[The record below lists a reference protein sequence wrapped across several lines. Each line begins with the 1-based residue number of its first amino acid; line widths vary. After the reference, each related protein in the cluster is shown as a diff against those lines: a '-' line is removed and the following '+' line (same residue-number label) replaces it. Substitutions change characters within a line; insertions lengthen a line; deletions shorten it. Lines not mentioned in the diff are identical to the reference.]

1 MAQVSSIATEIA
13 LSEDRIAIVPDEI
26 GLDASDLEVF
36 LRLVADLR
44 DEALKVSF
52 QADQGKIW

>member
-36 LRLVADLR
+36 LSLVADLR